1 MMDIVDLNKVSL
13 VEVTGETVRDVL
25 RLNVADNQKH
35 FVASNAVSIS
45 QAYFSDTAWF
55 RAISYDGTF
64 VGFVM
69 LDLNTEEEDYYLWRY
84 MIDERYQ
91 GKGYGKKALE
101 LIIDFVKKQPGAKA
115 FFTSCVPGEGSP
127 SHFYEKL
134 GFTPTGEIDDG
145 EHVYELKLV

>member
-1 MMDIVDLNKVSL
+1 MDIVDLNKVSL